1 MRILIEKGRLIDP
14 ASGTDKICDIYI
26 ENGIVVKIGEN
37 PGSEADFAPD
47 RRIDAKGLWVTPGF
61 IDLHAH
67 LREPGFEHKET
78 IATGAASAAAGGF
91 TTVCAMPNTD
101 PVCDSGIVAEYI
113 KLKAE
118 RADKAEVLPVGAIT
132 KGQKGETL
140 SEIGKMASAGIC
152 ALSEDG
158 KSVANAGLM
167 RTAMVYAK
175 MFDLPIFDHC
185 EEPTLMGGSMNKG
198 PRAELLGMKGIAPEA
213 EEIMVARDIILARS
227 AGVHLHIC
235 HISTK
240 GAIEQVRRAKA
251 AGQSVTAEVCPHHF
265 SLSDEFITDYDTN
278 TKMSPPLRSAED
290 VKCILEALKDGTI
303 EVIATDHAPHASED
317 KLCEYDRAAFG
328 IVGFETAFGLGMSNL
343 VKAGILS
350 PMEFIAKLTCNPAK
364 ILKLERGAIKE
375 GARADITISDPDEK
389 WTVEPEK
396 FLTKGRNTPFGGF
409 ELTGRVKFTLVNGNL
424 VYEG

>member
-1 MRILIEKGRLIDP
+1 
-14 ASGTDKICDIYI
+14 
-26 ENGIVVKIGEN
+26 
-37 PGSEADFAPD
+37 
-47 RRIDAKGLWVTPGF
+47 
-61 IDLHAH
+61 
-67 LREPGFEHKET
+67 
-78 IATGAASAAAGGF
+78 
-91 TTVCAMPNTD
+91 
-101 PVCDSGIVAEYI
+101 
-113 KLKAE
+113 
-118 RADKAEVLPVGAIT
+118 
-132 KGQKGETL
+132 
-140 SEIGKMASAGIC
+140 
-152 ALSEDG
+152 
-158 KSVANAGLM
+158 
-167 RTAMVYAK
+167 
-175 MFDLPIFDHC
+175 
-185 EEPTLMGGSMNKG
+185 MGGSMNKG